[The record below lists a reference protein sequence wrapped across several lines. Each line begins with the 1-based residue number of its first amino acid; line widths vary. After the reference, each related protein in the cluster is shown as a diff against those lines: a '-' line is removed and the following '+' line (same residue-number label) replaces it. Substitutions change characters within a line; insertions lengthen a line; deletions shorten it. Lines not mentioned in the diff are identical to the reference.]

1 MLVYPLEREL
11 SNKFTKEEENFMK
24 NLSKEGLFNNS
35 SRIKSFDKFVME
47 RIQENKNLFSNKE
60 LKFIKDNSTLIKK
73 IYLLSLKNYS
83 NII

>member
-35 SRIKSFDKFVME
+35 SRINSFDKFVMDNIE
-47 RIQENKNLFSNKE
+47 YKINTITK
-60 LKFIKDNSTLIKK
+60 IKIRKK
-73 IYLLSLKNYS
+73 
-83 NII
+83 

>member
-1 MLVYPLEREL
+1 
-11 SNKFTKEEENFMK
+11 MK

-47 RIQENKNLFSNKE
+47 RIQENRNLFSNKE
-60 LKFIKDNSTLIKK
+60 LKFIKDNSTLRKK